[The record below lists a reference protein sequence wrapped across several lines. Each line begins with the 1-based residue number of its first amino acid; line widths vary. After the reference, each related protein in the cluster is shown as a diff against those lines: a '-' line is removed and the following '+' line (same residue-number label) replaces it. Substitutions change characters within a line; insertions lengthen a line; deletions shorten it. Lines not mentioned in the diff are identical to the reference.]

1 MKTFPIIRMALGSLS
16 ANKLRASLALLG
28 IVIGITAVITLM
40 SVGRGVQELIVTG
53 LESFGTNLVLVI
65 PDTTVDWEDMTPLT
79 YSDALALM
87 DNENA
92 PSIEA
97 VALERN
103 LNLRVVSPEEDSNA
117 NIVGV
122 LETHGSVRNLDVD

>member
-1 MKTFPIIRMALGSLS
+1 MKAFPIIRMALGSLS

-87 DNENA
+87 DKKNA

-103 LNLRVVSPEEDSNA
+103 LNLRVVSPGEDSNA

-122 LETHGSVRNLDVD
+122 LETHG

>member
-1 MKTFPIIRMALGSLS
+1 MEK
-16 ANKLRASLALLG
+16 
-28 IVIGITAVITLM
+28 
-40 SVGRGVQELIVTG
+40 
-53 LESFGTNLVLVI
+53 NLVLVI

-122 LETHGSVRNLDVD
+122 LETPGSVRNLDVDRGKVPV